1 MSAANAR
8 RLAWGL
14 AILAV
19 SLAAAATALVVA
31 GDGGLDIG
39 QDSFIWAITLAFIVA
54 GLVIATRQAGN
65 AIGWLFLGV
74 GVSASLGS
82 LSGAYAQYWID
93 TGAGTE
99 ALGQTAAWYA
109 ELSWMPFILVPPTFL
124 LLLFPD
130 GHLLTRRWR
139 PVAWAAAAGIALNF
153 VAEGTRPGPIPD
165 YPELRN
171 PYRVESNLLSLLELL
186 AVILLVIGLV
196 GSATSMVLRFRRA
209 RGIQRQQMKWIAFAG
224 AVAAVTIVI
233 MTALYEVVGEAL
245 ANASMMLAIMSLP
258 AATALAIVR
267 YRLYDIDVV
276 INRTLVYGSLTA
288 TLAAVYVGSVLL
300 LQLAL
305 SGLTQG
311 SGLAV
316 AASTLAVAALF
327 RPVRARI
334 QRSVDR
340 RFFRNR
346 YDAARTLE
354 SFGARLRDEVDL
366 SALSADLQAVV
377 AETMRP
383 AHVSLWLRES
393 TVERS

>member
-8 RLAWGL
+8 RSAWGL
-14 AILAV
+14 AL
-19 SLAAAATALVVA
+19 LALVLTIVA
-31 GDGGLDIG
+31 TVLSAQGSDGVDVGR
-39 QDSFIWAITLAFIVA
+39 SAFIWAITLVFTVA
-54 GLVIATRQAGN
+54 GLVIATRMPGN

-82 LSGAYAQYWID
+82 LSGTYAGYWID
-93 TGAGTE
+93 TGTGSE
-99 ALGQTAAWYA
+99 ALGRTAAWYA
-109 ELSWMPFILVPPTFL
+109 ELSWMPFILVPATFL

-130 GHLLTRRWR
+130 GHLLSRRWR
-139 PVAWAAAAGIALNF
+139 PIAWAAAVGIVLNF

-171 PYRVESNLLSLLELL
+171 PYAVDSSLISLLELF
-186 AVILLVIGLV
+186 AVVVLVIGMV

-209 RGIQRQQMKWIAFAG
+209 RGVERQQMKWIAFAG
-224 AVAAVTIVI
+224 AVAALTIVV
-233 MTALYEVVGEAL
+233 MTALYEVVGEAI
-245 ANASMMLAIMSLP
+245 ANATMMLSIMALP
-258 AATALAIVR
+258 AATAIAIVR

-334 QRSVDR
+334 QKSVDR

-346 YDAARTLE
+346 YDAARTIE
-354 SFGARLRDEVDL
+354 SFGARLRDEVDI

-383 AHVSLWLRES
+383 AHVSLWLRPA
-393 TVERS
+393 ERVR

>member
-19 SLAAAATALVVA
+19 SLAAAATALVMA
-31 GDGGLDIG
+31 GAGGLDG
-39 QDSFIWAITLAFIVA
+39 QDSFSWAITLVFIVA
-54 GLVIATRQAGN
+54 GQVIATRQPGN

-93 TGAGTE
+93 TGRGAQ
-99 ALGQTAAWYA
+99 ALGETAAWYA
-109 ELSWMPFILVPPTFL
+109 ELSWIPFILVPATFL

-130 GHLLTRRWR
+130 GHLLSPRWR
-139 PVAWAAAAGIALNF
+139 PFAWCAGVGIVGDF
-153 VAEGTRPGPIPD
+153 VAEGLRPGSIPD
-165 YPELRN
+165 YPGLEN
-171 PYRVESNLLSLLELL
+171 PYGIESGWISVLQPV
-186 AVILLVIGLV
+186 AVLLLVTGIFASV
-196 GSATSMVLRFRRA
+196 ASVIVRFRRA
-209 RGIQRQQMKWIAFAG
+209 RGAQRQQMKWIAFAG
-224 AVAAVTIVI
+224 AVAAVTILV
-233 MTALYEVVGEAL
+233 MTPLYEVVGEAV
-245 ANASMMLAIMSLP
+245 ANITMMLSVLGLP
-258 AATALAIVR
+258 AATAIAIVR

-276 INRTLVYGSLTA
+276 INRALVYGSLTA

-316 AASTLAVAALF
+316 AASTLTVAALF
-327 RPVRARI
+327 QPARRRI
-334 QRSVDR
+334 QKTVDR
-340 RFFRNR
+340 RFFRSR
-346 YDAARTLE
+346 YDAAQTLTA
-354 SFGARLRDEVDL
+354 FGLRLRDEVDL

-377 AETMRP
+377 VETMRP
-383 AHVSLWLRES
+383 DHVSLWLRPPGANA
-393 TVERS
+393 